1 MILMPP
7 TANFKERIH
16 STWMRVCT
24 TGDEIVITDVYGA
37 PANSL
42 NETKVTSSYRSA
54 DPSARRREKDR
65 NHLYDLLLDPF
76 YFISTVT
83 TRNNQVERQPWFVL
97 FHRPAASRG

>member
-16 STWMRVCT
+16 ATWMRVCT

-42 NETKVTSSYRSA
+42 NETKS
-54 DPSARRREKDR
+54 
-65 NHLYDLLLDPF
+65 
-76 YFISTVT
+76 
-83 TRNNQVERQPWFVL
+83 
-97 FHRPAASRG
+97 PAAIAYSMQ